1 MIAKSR
7 ARSFYLTNLTLGKCL
22 LQNALKFYYKMQ
34 LVLFVTKRCKNVLQ
48 NAAAFLLQNASILLQ
63 NSASITKLNAAIV
76 IS

>member
-7 ARSFYLTNLTLGKCL
+7 ARSFYLTNLALGKCL

-48 NAAAFLLQNASILLQ
+48 NAAAFF
-63 NSASITKLNAAIV
+63 ITKCINSVAKLGKYYKMKRGYCN
-76 IS
+76 